1 MSERD
6 DVLYV
11 NRLVWLCGTWNANIK
26 LMYYS
31 LVGHQFELEIVSAGQ
46 GQSMEIEVEMEV
58 GFPRGE
64 EIGKWGVVAIAMF
77 PAQS

>member
-1 MSERD
+1 
-6 DVLYV
+6 
-11 NRLVWLCGTWNANIK
+11 
-26 LMYYS
+26 MYYS

-58 GFPRGE
+58 GFPGGE
-64 EIGKWGVVAIAMF
+64 EKGKWGVVAIAMF